1 MQQLE
6 NRNATSKKVRSVVS
20 IAAAVVGAVVLCQPD
35 LAHARGGHGGG
46 GHGGF
51 HGGGFHGHVAAV
63 HHVGGF
69 HGRVAAV
76 HHNFSDVHSRQQVRV
91 ANHSVD
97 VHRRSVDVHRSFA
110 DNRGRHWYHGWH
122 NGRFG
127 WWLAGAGLAWT
138 YYTQPWDAYCSS
150 PAGYYPNV
158 TQCNTTW
165 QMGSAS

>member
-6 NRNATSKKVRSVVS
+6 NHEAAGRRVRSVVT
-20 IAAAVVGAVVLCQPD
+20 IAAALLGAVVLCQPN

-51 HGGGFHGHVAAV
+51 HGGGFHG
-63 HHVGGF
+63 GGF
-69 HGRVAAV
+69 HGHVTAV
-76 HHNFSDVHSRQQVRV
+76 HRSFADVHTRHQVRTV
-91 ANHSVD
+91 SHSVD
-97 VHRRSVDVHRSFA
+97 VHRRSVNHSVDVHRSFA

-122 NGRFG
+122 NGRYG

-138 YYTQPWDAYCSS
+138 YYTQPWNAYCSS

-165 QMGSAS
+165 QMGPAS